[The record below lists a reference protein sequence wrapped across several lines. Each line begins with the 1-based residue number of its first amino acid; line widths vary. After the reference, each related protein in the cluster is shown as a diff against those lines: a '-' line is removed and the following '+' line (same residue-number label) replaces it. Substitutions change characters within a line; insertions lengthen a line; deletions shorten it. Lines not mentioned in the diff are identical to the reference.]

1 MSIIKKP
8 FVNYT
13 LDEDKDDSAV
23 EVISLKL
30 NKSERALID
39 RLIKM
44 TKYNQSKVIKISLQ
58 VCEKVILNN
67 FGSEL
72 FMKLTSTERSK
83 SITENPKEVN
93 EIDKK

>member
-30 NKSERALID
+30 NKNERALID

-67 FGSEL
+67 FGCEL

-83 SITENPKEVN
+83 SISESPKDIN

>member
-8 FVNYT
+8 FTNYT
-13 LDEDKDDSAV
+13 LDEDKDDQAI

-30 NKSERALID
+30 NKDERALID
-39 RLIKM
+39 RLIKL

-67 FGSEL
+67 FGSDL
-72 FMKLTSTERSK
+72 FMKLTSTERTK
-83 SITENPKEVN
+83 SIVESPKEVN
-93 EIDKK
+93 KFDKK